1 MGASFGGPFFM
12 CPFCS
17 ILAPFCL
24 SPTCLGLIHYRM
36 LYEVQMIDGQRFIT
50 QDEALSILAEVP
62 YEAQLYEVLNWIGA
76 TRYQIDFTRNG
87 KLVARVGAKRKVD
100 VMDAMFLAPELRLR
114 LLAGMKTVQ
123 QHAAFR

>member
-1 MGASFGGPFFM
+1 
-12 CPFCS
+12 
-17 ILAPFCL
+17 
-24 SPTCLGLIHYRM
+24 
-36 LYEVQMIDGQRFIT
+36 MIDGQRFIT